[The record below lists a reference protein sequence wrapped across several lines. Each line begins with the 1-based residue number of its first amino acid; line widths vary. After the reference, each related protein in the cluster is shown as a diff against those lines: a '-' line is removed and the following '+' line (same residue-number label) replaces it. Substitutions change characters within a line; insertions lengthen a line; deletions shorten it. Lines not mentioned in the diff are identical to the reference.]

1 MVTKRRKTLIL
12 GILSGILCAA
22 CVLLYTHGLES
33 QAEAERAEALARYGG
48 EQLEVCVA
56 TRDIA
61 AGETLEPSAVETK
74 MWLVD
79 LLPQGAISSSAEVV
93 GKEVGSPIYAGE
105 VITSKRFEAQSAA
118 LDIPAGLAAVSVPA
132 KDVQAV
138 GGSVSPGMKVDVYA
152 TGSTSTSLIA
162 SSALVIATSA
172 EAEGLSGNSS
182 SWITLA
188 VEPEK
193 IQELVTAAQ
202 TTELYFVIPGV
213 GTDTVSGETAEV
225 LPNESSA
232 SATDAAAVE
241 ETTQNETTESQA
253 SENAEQN
260 FADALEDLNDK
271 EA

>member
-12 GILSGILCAA
+12 GILSGILCAI
-22 CVLLYTHGLES
+22 CVLLYTYGLES

-79 LLPQGAISSSAEVV
+79 LLPQGAVSSSAEVV

-152 TGSTSTSLIA
+152 TGSTSTSLIV

-172 EAEGLSGNSS
+172 ETEGLSGNSS
-182 SWITLA
+182 SWVTLA

-202 TTELYFVIPGV
+202 TTELYFVIPGADIS
-213 GTDTVSGETAEV
+213 T
-225 LPNESSA
+225 N
-232 SATDAAAVE
+232 
-241 ETTQNETTESQA
+241 SQA
-253 SENAEQN
+253 ATEEFPKDNASEESDAPSIEESTENEALDSQSNKAAEQN
-260 FADALEDLNDK
+260 FTEALDGLKDE